1 MLAVVF
7 FPFSLDLFVFYTV
20 SLLLFTKH
28 IALLYS
34 YLPICFLGV
43 YSVIFWV
50 QIQNSTE
57 HDQTTKEQY

>member
-1 MLAVVF
+1 MLAVIFPILVGPVCLF
-7 FPFSLDLFVFYTV
+7 FTV

-28 IALLYS
+28 IAMLYS
-34 YLPICFLGV
+34 YLSICFLGV

-57 HDQTTKEQY
+57 HD